1 MFPERVFIGAG
12 VASLLA
18 WVTIVAAY
26 VTHLSW
32 TILMLMG
39 DVVPPA
45 NKIVLAL
52 IGAVVP
58 PFGALHGVLLW
69 FS

>member
-1 MFPERVFIGAG
+1 MFSDKVFVGAG
-12 VASLLA
+12 VATLLA
-18 WVTIVAAY
+18 WVTVVAAY

-39 DVVPPA
+39 DVVRPA